1 MLIHVGWL
9 LGMCSWLGGAAEW
22 VRDGRKVV
30 EIWKE
35 FAVGSISIRIPP
47 VIKASAD
54 FIPSPLNKF

>member
-1 MLIHVGWL
+1 
-9 LGMCSWLGGAAEW
+9 MCSWLGGAAEW

-47 VIKASAD
+47 VIKAFAD
-54 FIPSPLNKF
+54 FIPIFLNKF